1 MLRLWVAKSVWFL
14 KTEDG
19 PTSVEYAV
27 MIALI
32 ISVCYVAISN
42 IGSPTKNGFANP
54 ALQSSPTSLQDFCG
68 AICSLA

>member
-1 MLRLWVAKSVWFL
+1 VLRLWVVEMVRFV

-32 ISVCYVAISN
+32 ISVCFVAIAN

-54 ALQSSPTSLQDFCG
+54 SLQSALTAATS
-68 AICSLA
+68 S